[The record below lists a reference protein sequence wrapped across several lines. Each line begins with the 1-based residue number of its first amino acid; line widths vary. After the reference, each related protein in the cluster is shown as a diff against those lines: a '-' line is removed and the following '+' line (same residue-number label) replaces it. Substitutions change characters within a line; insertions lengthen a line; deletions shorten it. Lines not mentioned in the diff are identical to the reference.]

1 MEMTHTNSRKCA
13 GETFNVFKID
23 KDFKITPV
31 FIGTQFINLEMVN
44 LDTH

>member
-1 MEMTHTNSRKCA
+1 MEMTHTDSHKCA
-13 GETFNVFKID
+13 GETFNVFKRD
-23 KDFKITPV
+23 RDFKITSV